1 MLFFLTCT
9 DILYIYI
16 YIYIYIYHIELG
28 KWTSNMAHGHECWV
42 VPCTSESNSC
52 GKLEQ
57 KAIILKTIK
66 TDCLKKCFLNFF
78 VCGSEHKPATIFG
91 IYYYLHSFKVSCFN
105 RFCNLYLNI
114 YLNVWF
120 STDACS
126 SFNHGLCS
134 EKCNNQVFWIML
146 HLCYLVLKTM

>member
-1 MLFFLTCT
+1 
-9 DILYIYI
+9 
-16 YIYIYIYHIELG
+16 
-28 KWTSNMAHGHECWV
+28 MAHGHECWV

-57 KAIILKTIK
+57 KAVTLKTIK

-91 IYYYLHSFKVSCFN
+91 IYYYLHSFQVSCFN

-120 STDACS
+120 STLMPVAV
-126 SFNHGLCS
+126 LTMVYALK
-134 EKCNNQVFWIML
+134 KCNNQVFWIML